1 MQSLEGLVCPKCH
14 EPLTIT
20 EAGRELRCVRDGS
33 HYPMIDGIPSFMT
46 TAGEAVA
53 LPGCALTLVIP
64 ALNEA
69 ATRARFR
76 RQLRA
81 GTRERQAGSPSSCEP
96 VHIGKG
102 SIAGPASARSPNRS
116 RECSWQPALRRPI

>member
-33 HYPMIDGIPSFMT
+33 HYPLIDGIPSFMT

-53 LPGCALTLVIP
+53 LPGCALTLMIP

-69 ATRARFR
+69 VNLERILPVLTKALSALGPTSEIIVVDGGSTDGTQAVIRKYDAR
-76 RQLRA
+76 LRA
-81 GTRERQAGSPSSCEP
+81 IGRPAIHDDDLAG
-96 VHIGKG
+96 
-102 SIAGPASARSPNRS
+102 
-116 RECSWQPALRRPI
+116 